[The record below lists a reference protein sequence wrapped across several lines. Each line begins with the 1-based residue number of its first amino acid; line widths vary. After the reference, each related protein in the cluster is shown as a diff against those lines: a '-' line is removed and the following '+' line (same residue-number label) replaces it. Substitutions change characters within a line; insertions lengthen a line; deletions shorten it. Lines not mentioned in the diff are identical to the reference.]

1 MSYSRAELLRMQYHE
16 SEVIR
21 ETMSK
26 SRPAEVS
33 GILIVNKHAGVTS
46 HNIISMCR
54 RLYNTTQVGHTGTLD
69 PMATGVLPI
78 LIGRAVKASE
88 YVMAEDK
95 RYIAEMELGYTT
107 DTEDSTGEVLTRFDG
122 TLPDSQTVQEI
133 CRQFVGKISQIP
145 PMYSA
150 LKVGGRKLVD
160 LAREGIEVER
170 ESRTVEIAS
179 LVCEPLPD
187 RPGCCPGCYRL
198 DVSCSKGTYIRTLCA
213 DIGKAL
219 GCGAV
224 MSGLTRVR
232 TGSYLLE
239 EAYTIDQLNEMTYE
253 QRLTLP
259 RPVETLFAG
268 LPAVS
273 VSDFYAKLIRGGTE
287 LYQKKLH
294 VDLAPGQLVRLRHR
308 GEFFALG
315 KTDVIDGVPV
325 IRPEKLFIL

>member
-1 MSYSRAELLRMQYHE
+1 MG
-16 SEVIR
+16 
-21 ETMSK
+21 K

-33 GILIVNKHAGVTS
+33 GILIVHKHAGVTS

-95 RYIAEMELGYTT
+95 RYLAEMELGYTT
-107 DTEDSTGEVLTRFDG
+107 DTEDSTGEVLTRHEG
-122 TLPDSQTVQEI
+122 ALPEAHAVQAV
-133 CRQFVGKISQIP
+133 CARFVGEIQQIP

-179 LVCEPLPD
+179 LECTPVEGS
-187 RPGCCPGCYRL
+187 RSRYRL

-224 MSGLTRVR
+224 MSALTRVR
-232 TGSYLLE
+232 TGGYTIA

-253 QRLTLP
+253 ERLTLP
-259 RPVETLFAG
+259 RPVETLFET
-268 LPAVS
+268 LPAIH

-287 LYQKKLH
+287 LYQKRLH
-294 VDLAPGQLVRLRHR
+294 VDLEPGQLVRLRHR

-315 KTDVIDGVPV
+315 KTDVQDGVRV